1 MSEQRSPEPA
11 GAVVPGPTTAGTDGP
26 AEPTRSSPSSPPAP
40 SAPGRPPRSG
50 VRGVLGQAGRR
61 GPFRYGERVQVTDS
75 KGSRSTF
82 LLDPRGC
89 FQSRRGGFRHRDV
102 VGLDE
107 GTVLTTETGHELLLL
122 RPLLA
127 DYVLSMPRG
136 AQVVYPKD
144 SGQVVAMGDI
154 FPGATVLEAGVGSGA
169 LAMSLLSA
177 IGESGRLL
185 SIERRDDFARIAAS
199 NVDSWFEGHHPA
211 WELRTGDFAEVTA
224 NHVAD
229 ASVDRIVLDM
239 LAPWENVGESA
250 RVLMPGGLLLAYAA
264 TTPQLSRTVEA
275 LRHCGLFTEP
285 ESWESMVRTWNVDGL
300 SVRPD
305 HRMVAHTG
313 FLLTA
318 RRLAAGSR
326 PLTRKRPPA
335 RGAYDESGYWAPEEV
350 GERTSSDRK
359 VRRVLRDCLAKQPED
374 ATAVLPGGPTQAVV
388 GEAEAHA

>member
-1 MSEQRSPEPA
+1 MSEQQA
-11 GAVVPGPTTAGTDGP
+11 GPGL
-26 AEPTRSSPSSPPAP
+26 
-40 SAPGRPPRSG
+40 PPRHATQE
-50 VRGVLGQAGRR
+50 VLGPAGRR
-61 GPFRYGERVQVTDS
+61 GPFRYGERIQVTDS
-75 KGSRSTF
+75 KGAKSTF
-82 LLDPRGC
+82 HLDPNGC
-89 FQSRRGGFRHRDV
+89 FRSRRGGFRHRDV
-102 VGLDE
+102 VGLEE
-107 GTVLTTETGHELLLL
+107 GTVLTTGTGHELLLL

-154 FPGATVLEAGVGSGA
+154 FPGARVLEAGVGSGA
-169 LAMSLLSA
+169 LTMSLLSA

-250 RVLMPGGLLLAYAA
+250 RVLVPGGLLLAYAA

-335 RGAYDESGYWAPEEV
+335 RGAYDESGYWAPEDV

-374 ATAVLPGGPTQAVV
+374 ATAVLPGGPTRAVV